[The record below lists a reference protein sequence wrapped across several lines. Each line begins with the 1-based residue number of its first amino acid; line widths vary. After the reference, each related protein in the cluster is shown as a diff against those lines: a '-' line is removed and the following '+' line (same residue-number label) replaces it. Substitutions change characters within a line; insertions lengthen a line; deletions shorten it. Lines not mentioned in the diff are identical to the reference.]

1 MSTEAERELF
11 RSRLLRWGKENRRDF
26 PWRRTNDPYKI
37 LVTEILL
44 QRTLAQKVVPVS
56 EELFS
61 RWSTLGELADAD
73 RDEVADV
80 LEPLGL
86 QNRRAKA
93 LVEIGGRLSQSGV
106 PKNEED
112 LLELP
117 FVGRYAAN
125 ATLCFAF
132 GEARAVVDV
141 NVVRIYGRV
150 FGFNWESDQDSHAW
164 EFAEEMLP
172 DDQAQ
177 EYNLALLD
185 FGATVCTA
193 SNPACSVCP
202 LSEMCEYF
210 QTENA
215 IQD

>member
-1 MSTEAERELF
+1 MPTEAECELF
-11 RSRLLRWGKENRRDF
+11 RSELLSWAGENYRNF
-26 PWRRTNDPYKI
+26 PWRRTEDPYKI

-44 QRTLAQKVVPVS
+44 QRTLAQKVVPVY
-56 EELFS
+56 ENFFA
-61 RWSTLGELADAD
+61 RWSTLEEIADAEV
-73 RDEVADV
+73 DEVADV

-86 QNRRAKA
+86 QNRRARA
-93 LVEIGGRLSQSGV
+93 LVEIGKRLSQSGV
-106 PKNEED
+106 PRSNAE

-117 FVGRYAAN
+117 FVGRYAAA

-177 EYNLALLD
+177 EYNIALLD
-185 FGATVCTA
+185 FGAAMCTA
-193 SNPACSVCP
+193 SNPSCSVCP
-202 LSEMCEYF
+202 LSGICEYF
-210 QTENA
+210 QKENA
-215 IQD
+215 VQD